1 MNMHRR
7 IFGDFECILLHSRP
21 LRLHR
26 NKGRRS
32 VQSNQTEYQIALK
45 VKFDILSEVQSEVYR
60 RILNANL

>member
-26 NKGRRS
+26 NKGRS

-45 VKFDILSEVQSEVYR
+45 VKFNIQSEVYR

>member
-26 NKGRRS
+26 NKGRS
-32 VQSNQTEYQIALK
+32 VQSNQTEYQIPLK
-45 VKFDILSEVQSEVYR
+45 VKFNILSEVV
-60 RILNANL
+60 

>member
-26 NKGRRS
+26 NKGRS
-32 VQSNQTEYQIALK
+32 VQSNQTEYQIPLK
-45 VKFDILSEVQSEVYR
+45 VKFNILSEVHR

>member
-7 IFGDFECILLHSRP
+7 IFEDFKCILLHSRP

-26 NKGRRS
+26 NKGRS

-45 VKFDILSEVQSEVYR
+45 VKFNILSEVQSEVYR